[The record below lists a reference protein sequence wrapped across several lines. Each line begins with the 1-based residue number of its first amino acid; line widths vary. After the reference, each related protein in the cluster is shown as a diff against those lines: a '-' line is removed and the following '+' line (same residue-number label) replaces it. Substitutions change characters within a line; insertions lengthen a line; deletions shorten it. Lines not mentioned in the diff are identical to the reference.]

1 MQFKE
6 TFQVIEIAKDSG
18 SKNIQ
23 AIEMAL
29 KQSYIFSKSVI
40 LVTKNSHFN
49 IKIRMLKQYAI
60 RKRHEN
66 LIAL

>member
-1 MQFKE
+1 
-6 TFQVIEIAKDSG
+6 
-18 SKNIQ
+18 
-23 AIEMAL
+23 MAL
-29 KQSYIFSKSVI
+29 KQNYIFSKSVI

-60 RKRHEN
+60 RKKQEN